1 MIRSEFTAAI
11 EEASAVVDKTWP
23 LYGFVTANPL
33 SGYEHLSFGEAVMEA
48 KRNLGVLALPGAAM
62 FRQAFMSGEI
72 DYQILTEKLAES
84 DRYQQPEYYLEEMDV
99 ASCTH
104 RINETHELDRITAKW
119 LGAFMDEGMA
129 EWEMPGRSAGFFT
142 AWRRL
147 AIYDSELR
155 NFLIHTMPH
164 TAVETLSV
172 ILKGCSAEEQTAIFK
187 YHLSAL
193 PGWTGYI
200 KYRMSECP
208 PWQQQNPVTL
218 EDYLAVRLWLAEQ
231 INGGIRS
238 KEKTAQDEYAV
249 SELQLIWLVA
259 WESSWQK
266 KLAGRLQE
274 NLMSLKSTPK
284 QRKSTLAQM
293 VFCIDT
299 RSELI
304 RRHIEAKGHYETF
317 GYAGFFGIATDYCDP
332 VSGLTRKSCP
342 PILAS
347 AYTITESALTEK
359 SAVLAQYQQRKNY
372 QGFINF
378 LNQRLKNMLPSA
390 FGYVEGTGL
399 FYGFSLIRRTFFPAV
414 AKSGTDKSADQYEY
428 SCVPQLK
435 NNQGDSTEDGIKL
448 KEKALIIKTAFDLLG
463 WKEFAPLVIFAGH
476 ASQSTNNPFKSSL
489 DCGACAA
496 SPGRHNA
503 RMLAELANQAA
514 VRALL
519 KNDYGI
525 CIPAGTFFVG
535 AEHNTATDELVV
547 FDAEAPA
554 SHLSVLRQLKSDL
567 ADVQRSAVSERL
579 GSLNGPHAARKK
591 AGNWAETRPE
601 WGLAGNAGFIVAPR
615 AITRVMDLESRCF
628 LHSYDWETDKQ
639 GLFLEMIMQGP
650 MVVTQWINNHYYFST
665 VDNER
670 FGGGS
675 KITHNVTG
683 NFGVVQGNGGDLKS
697 GLPLQSV
704 NTSDNI
710 IYHHPLRLSVLI
722 QAPVSRIAE
731 ILLRNDH
738 IKNLVDN
745 KWIYLM
751 VMDPLSG
758 NQISLYQH
766 NCNWTAINIEEWSYS
781 VA

>member
-1 MIRSEFTAAI
+1 MIISEFTAAI
-11 EEASAVVDKTWP
+11 EEAATVVDKTWP

-33 SGYEHLSFGEAVMEA
+33 SGYEHLPFGQAVREA
-48 KRNLGVLALPGAAM
+48 KINLGASALPSAAM
-62 FRQAFMSGEI
+62 FRQAFMVGEI
-72 DYQILTEKLAES
+72 DHETLTEKLRES
-84 DRYQQPEYYLEEMDV
+84 GRYQQPDYYLEEMEV
-99 ASCTH
+99 TKCAAHT
-104 RINETHELDRITAKW
+104 NETHELDRIISKW
-119 LGAFMDEGMA
+119 LSAYMDEGMA
-129 EWEMPGRSAGFFT
+129 EWEMPGRAAGFFT
-142 AWRRL
+142 SWRRL
-147 AIYDSELR
+147 AVHDRELR
-155 NFLIHTMPH
+155 YFSIHSMPH
-164 TAVETLSV
+164 TAVETIRLM
-172 ILKGCSAEEQTAIFK
+172 LKGRSKEEQTAIFK

-200 KYRMSECP
+200 KYRMSECL
-208 PWQQQNPVTL
+208 PWQQQYPITL
-218 EDYLAVRLWLAEQ
+218 EDYLAVRLWFAGQ
-231 INGGIRS
+231 INRGIQTNETIVEEENANS
-238 KEKTAQDEYAV
+238 KLE
-249 SELQLIWLVA
+249 LIWLRA
-259 WESSWQK
+259 WESTWQK

-274 NLMSLKSTPK
+274 NLKSLKSAPK

-332 VSGLTRKSCP
+332 VSGLIRKSCP
-342 PILAS
+342 PILDS

-359 SAVLAQYQQRKNY
+359 AAALAQYQQRKKY

-399 FYGFSLIRRTFFPAV
+399 FYGFSLLRRTFFPAV
-414 AKSGTDKSADQYEY
+414 GKLGKDNTADKHED

-435 NNQGDSTEDGIKL
+435 ENQRIAGRDGINL
-448 KEKALIIKTAFDLLG
+448 KEKAAIVKSAFDLLG

-476 ASQSTNNPFKSSL
+476 AGQSANNPFKSSL

-503 RMLAELANQAA
+503 RMLAEMANQAEL
-514 VRALL
+514 RALL
-519 KNDYGI
+519 KSDYAI
-525 CIPAGTFFVG
+525 CIPAGTFFLG
-535 AEHNTATDELVV
+535 AEHNTATDELAI
-547 FDAEAPA
+547 FDAGAPA
-554 SHLSVLRQLKSDL
+554 SHLSIIRQVKLYL

-579 GSLNGPHAARKK
+579 GSLNGPDIALKK
-591 AGNWAETRPE
+591 AVNWAETRPE
-601 WGLAGNAGFIVAPR
+601 WGLAGNAGFIIAPR
-615 AITRVMDLESRCF
+615 ALTRNIDLESRCF
-628 LHSYDWETDKQ
+628 LHSYDWETDDK

-650 MVVTQWINNHYYFST
+650 MVVAQWINNHYYFST

-683 NFGVVQGNGGDLKS
+683 NFGVVQGNGGDLKA

-704 NTSDNI
+704 NSSDNA

-722 QAPVSRIAE
+722 HAPAARIEE
-731 ILLRNDH
+731 ILLRNNH
-738 IKNLVDN
+738 VKKLVDN
-745 KWIYLM
+745 EWIYLM

-758 NQISLYQH
+758 NQISLYHH
-766 NCNWTAINIEEWSYS
+766 NCD
-781 VA
+781 